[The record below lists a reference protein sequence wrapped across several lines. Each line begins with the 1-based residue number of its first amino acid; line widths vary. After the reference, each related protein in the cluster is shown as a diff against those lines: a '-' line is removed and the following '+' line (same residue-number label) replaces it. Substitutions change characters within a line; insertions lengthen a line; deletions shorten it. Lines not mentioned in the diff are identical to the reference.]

1 MRRRPPRSTRTD
13 TLFPYTTLFRSCY
26 VLGQIVAD
34 IIDEGTQFRH
44 HLLAAG
50 IIEKEARGRGG
61 MVGEQQFE
69 FARLGPGLGGR
80 LRAHATRDA
89 GAAGAPH
96 SLEIGYS
103 ARAGEGGRVG

>member
-1 MRRRPPRSTRTD
+1 MAAKGFVFAARRNPLKSGG
-13 TLFPYTTLFRSCY
+13 CY

-80 LRAHATRDA
+80 LRAHAHSDA
-89 GAAGAPH
+89 GRSGERRVWNERNSPCR
-96 SLEIGYS
+96 SRWRPYS
-103 ARAGEGGRVG
+103 QKK